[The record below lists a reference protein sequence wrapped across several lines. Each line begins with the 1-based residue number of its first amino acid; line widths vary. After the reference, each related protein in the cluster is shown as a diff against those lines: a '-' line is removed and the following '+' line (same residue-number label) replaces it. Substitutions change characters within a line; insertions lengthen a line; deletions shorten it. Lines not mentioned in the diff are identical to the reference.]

1 MVKSMTGYGAGSRKG
16 NGISISAEMKT
27 VNHRFCEQ
35 IVRMPKQYLTLEDAV
50 KKLISQYIH
59 RGRAEV
65 FITVDG
71 EKAKNQKMVVDWQLL
86 DEYYRV
92 LEEMRARFTIKE
104 PVSVSELLQNKDC
117 FQLLDDPVNVEELEP
132 MLLGAVKEAA
142 IQLAAMREAEGRE
155 LKTNILALLQSVH
168 QVTDKL
174 KRLAP
179 KVAESYRER
188 LKAKLDSYTSGLVDE
203 SRLLTEVAIFAEKA
217 DINEELVRLYSH
229 IHQFASI
236 IEESEPVGRRLDFL
250 LQEMNREVNTI
261 GSKGNAAD
269 IASAVVD
276 LKSSLEK
283 MKEQVQNIE

>member
-16 NGISISAEMKT
+16 NGISVSAEMKT

-65 FITVDG
+65 FITIDG

-117 FQLLDDPVNVEELEP
+117 FQLLDDPVNVEEMES
-132 MLLGAVKEAA
+132 MLRGAVKDAA
-142 IQLAAMREAEGRE
+142 IQLAVMREAEGRE

-261 GSKGNAAD
+261 GSKGNAAE

>member
-117 FQLLDDPVNVEELEP
+117 FQLLDNPVNVEEMES
-132 MLLGAVKEAA
+132 MLLGAVKDAA

>member
-117 FQLLDDPVNVEELEP
+117 FQLLDNPVNVEEMES
-132 MLLGAVKEAA
+132 MLLGAVKDAA

-188 LKAKLDSYTSGLVDE
+188 LKAKLDSYTAGLVDE

>member
-65 FITVDG
+65 FITIDG

-117 FQLLDDPVNVEELEP
+117 FQLLDDPVNVEETES

>member
-16 NGISISAEMKT
+16 NGISIIAEMKT

-65 FITVDG
+65 FITIVGD
-71 EKAKNQKMVVDWQLL
+71 KAKNQKMVVDWQLL

-104 PVSVSELLQNKDC
+104 PVSVSELLENKDC
-117 FQLLDDPVNVEELEP
+117 FQLVDDPVNMEEIES
-132 MLLGAVKEAA
+132 MLLEAVKEAA

-168 QVTDKL
+168 QVTDKVNH
-174 KRLAP
+174 LAP
-179 KVAESYRER
+179 KVAESYRDK
-188 LKAKLDSYTSGLVDE
+188 LKAKLESYTSGLVDE

>member
-16 NGISISAEMKT
+16 NGISVSAEMKT

-65 FITVDG
+65 FITIDG

-117 FQLLDDPVNVEELEP
+117 FQLLDDPVNVEETES

-188 LKAKLDSYTSGLVDE
+188 LKVKLDSYTSGLVDE

>member
-16 NGISISAEMKT
+16 NGISVSAEMKT

-65 FITVDG
+65 FITIDG

-117 FQLLDDPVNVEELEP
+117 FQLLDDPVNVEETES

-283 MKEQVQNIE
+283 MKEQVQKH

>member
-65 FITVDG
+65 FITIDG

-117 FQLLDDPVNVEELEP
+117 FQLLDDPVNVEETES

-283 MKEQVQNIE
+283 MKEQVQKH

>member
-16 NGISISAEMKT
+16 NGISIIAEMKT

-65 FITVDG
+65 FITIVGD
-71 EKAKNQKMVVDWQLL
+71 KAKNQKMVVDWQLL

-104 PVSVSELLQNKDC
+104 PVSVSELLENKDC
-117 FQLLDDPVNVEELEP
+117 FQLVDDPVNVEEIES
-132 MLLGAVKEAA
+132 MLLEAVKEAA

-168 QVTDKL
+168 QVTDKVNH
-174 KRLAP
+174 LAP
-179 KVAESYRER
+179 KVAESYRDK
-188 LKAKLDSYTSGLVDE
+188 LKAKLESYTSGLVDE

>member
-65 FITVDG
+65 FITIDG
-71 EKAKNQKMVVDWQLL
+71 EKAKDQKMVVDWQLL

-117 FQLLDDPVNVEELEP
+117 FQLLDDPVNVEETES

>member
-16 NGISISAEMKT
+16 NGISVSAEMKT

-65 FITVDG
+65 FITIDG

-117 FQLLDDPVNVEELEP
+117 FQLLDDPVNVEETES

>member
-65 FITVDG
+65 FITIDG

-117 FQLLDDPVNVEELEP
+117 FQLLDDTVNVEEMES
-132 MLLGAVKEAA
+132 MLLGAVKDAA
-142 IQLAAMREAEGRE
+142 IQLAVMREAEGRE

-261 GSKGNAAD
+261 GSKGNAAE

>member
-16 NGISISAEMKT
+16 NGISVSAEMKT

-65 FITVDG
+65 FITIDG

-117 FQLLDDPVNVEELEP
+117 FQLLDDPVNVEEMES
-132 MLLGAVKEAA
+132 MLLGAVKDAA
-142 IQLAAMREAEGRE
+142 IQLAVMREAEGRE

-261 GSKGNAAD
+261 GSKGNAAE

>member
-92 LEEMRARFTIKE
+92 LEEMRARFIIKE

-188 LKAKLDSYTSGLVDE
+188 LKVKLDSYTGLVDE

>member
-65 FITVDG
+65 FITIDG

-117 FQLLDDPVNVEELEP
+117 FQLLDDPVNVEEMES
-132 MLLGAVKEAA
+132 MLLGAVKDAA
-142 IQLAAMREAEGRE
+142 IQLAVMREAEGRE

-174 KRLAP
+174 KSLAP

-261 GSKGNAAD
+261 GSKGNAAE

>member
-65 FITVDG
+65 FITIDG

-117 FQLLDDPVNVEELEP
+117 FQLLDDPVNVEEMES
-132 MLLGAVKEAA
+132 MLLGAVKDAA
-142 IQLAAMREAEGRE
+142 IQLAVMREAEGRE

-261 GSKGNAAD
+261 GSKGNAAE

>member
-86 DEYYRV
+86 DEYYRM

-117 FQLLDDPVNVEELEP
+117 FQLLDNPVNVEEMES
-132 MLLGAVKEAA
+132 MLLGAVKDAA

>member
-92 LEEMRARFTIKE
+92 LEEMRARFIIKE

>member
-35 IVRMPKQYLTLEDAV
+35 IVRIPKQYLTLEDAV

-65 FITVDG
+65 FITIDG

-117 FQLLDDPVNVEELEP
+117 FQLLDDPVNVEETES

>member
-16 NGISISAEMKT
+16 NGISVSAEMKT

-71 EKAKNQKMVVDWQLL
+71 EKAKNQKMAVDWQLL

-92 LEEMRARFTIKE
+92 LEEMRARFIIKE

>member
-92 LEEMRARFTIKE
+92 LEEMRARFIIKE

-117 FQLLDDPVNVEELEP
+117 FQLLDDPVNVEEMES